1 MLVPRKSNLSVV
13 HEGKNAARLS
23 WERTRYYFIL
33 SVDSTDLMDTVT
45 LLCSKPTNNIHQ
57 HTGATLEEECGEA
70 VAFAA
75 LRLST

>member
-33 SVDSTDLMDTVT
+33 FVDSTDLMDRVT
-45 LLCSKPTNNIHQ
+45 LVCSKPTNHIHH
-57 HTGATLEEECGEA
+57 HTGATLEEECDEA
-70 VAFAA
+70 VAFEP
-75 LRLST
+75 LRL